1 MNGNLLIRGGSPAA
15 GLLGLLLCVSV
26 GFAEMDFVDLA
37 AQISPDRIRSTVE
50 TLSTVDSRV
59 VGYPGHEM
67 AARHV
72 LNQFRAIGLQKVT
85 TEEYLTSVPMDKG
98 ASLKVLGTGEIMR
111 LYGLWPNLVRTPS
124 VPREGLRGKLIYGKK
139 GNFADFNGRDVK
151 GRVVLMDF
159 NSKNNWLNPSMLGA
173 KAIVFIEPDSTVYL
187 EAEDKFL
194 TVPLSVPRFW
204 LGKEDA
210 GHLLSQLQGEGEL
223 DVEMHARMVWQ
234 RMPAY
239 NVLGWI
245 PGTDPELK
253 NDIIVLE
260 SYYDGMSAVPA
271 LAPSAEMASGI
282 AALLELAHFLRD
294 HPTPRTILF
303 LATSAHHFGLR
314 GIDDFLQRH
323 DRKEDPFIK
332 RMTVSYNNLDEKTGK
347 EKTVEGPTIKLFIG
361 LDLSTHTDELGVWNS
376 STSFYFKRYFAPFG
390 RKFMN
395 ISKDVSKALDRDPK
409 DALVN
414 GISPEGG
421 MSWDTYV
428 PGEISVDSELVLAA
442 GTPAL
447 SFVTV
452 NDARFI
458 VDTPLDTPERVNFE
472 NLTRQTQLLACLF
485 HVAFHDPELFPDFK
499 MRLKDDLLT
508 LRGGIMTFPRRSIVP
523 DRPRKGAVAV
533 LHNGRKKSYKGVRGE
548 FYEVVDDEGELAL
561 SRIRVRSVEL
571 EAFYMDPN
579 SGDITY
585 APDRGVQGD
594 KAYPMRFSM
603 DWREKKWMIVL
614 FPCIATD
621 FYDLVDP
628 RYLTKLSTINVFD
641 ETNSAPVEYG
651 YSIGIRATGVEAT
664 KPAGVLFTRPET
676 KAKLAL
682 GSGLI
687 GFRFLLLNAESAKN
701 SEVAKGVGFDIKRA
715 GSFSRT
721 SFQAAKDMW
730 TLDEAR
736 MKELKG
742 FAIENHRLNALH
754 EVAKNQ
760 IALAEK
766 AEQEK
771 QWDAFVKH
779 TRAALGVESRA
790 YPDVKTTQNDV
801 IRGIIF
807 FMALVLPC
815 AYFTERLIFTFP
827 DIRKQ
832 IMGISGIF
840 LVIWLILSFVHPAFK
855 LSNPLVILLAFIILA
870 LAVLVM
876 VLISNKFSQQ
886 MRGLRTEVA
895 VVHETDVGRA
905 SASYAAFSLG
915 ISNMKRRKVRTALT
929 FVTLLLLTFTVLSF
943 TSIKSALKFNQIGR
957 DNEGLYQGALIRS
970 KSWNAL
976 EDPAYEYARTTFSEI
991 ATVVPRSWYITRAKN
1006 YIKVKSGTHSVNA
1019 LGVLGM
1025 VPEEAKVTGLDRTL
1039 VAGTWFEEGE
1049 ANVCILPNDMLAATL
1064 LDMDIGEIEQI
1075 QVRLFGKMFK
1085 VKGVFDSKKFKS
1097 IADLDDEILTPA
1109 DFQLTGGQAVQQIS
1123 EEEQR
1128 EKQGLEN
1135 PKVVI
1140 KPFVHL
1146 EPANVVIIPYETLRS
1161 VGSPLQSVAIRFE
1174 EGVNVRK
1181 QIEEFVSRLA
1191 VTLFAGIK
1199 EPDSEFIKVSVYSS
1213 LGVTS
1218 FSGLSNL
1225 FIPILIAALI
1235 VLNTMMG
1242 SVYERFKEIGIY
1254 SSVGLAPVH
1263 IAFLFMAESAVY
1275 AVLGTVA
1282 GYLVGQTMAK
1292 LLIYFHLL
1300 GGFTLNYS
1308 SLSAVTSS
1316 ALVMAV
1322 VLLSTVYP
1330 ARKASQMAV
1339 PDVTRRWKLPEPE
1352 GDHWTFD
1359 FPFTVGGHDVFGL
1372 CVFLIGYFD
1381 SYSEES
1387 IGIFYTHGAK
1397 LQAFPTEQGEG
1408 YAIDI
1413 DVWLAPFDLG
1423 VSQHVQFK
1431 AIPTGEHNVYTVE
1444 LHIQRLSG
1452 EDASWRRVNQRFMNA
1467 IRKQFLIWRTV
1478 SPEAKE
1484 EYRKEGRRML
1494 AEQTE
1499 AA

>member
-1 MNGNLLIRGGSPAA
+1 M
-15 GLLGLLLCVSV
+15 
-26 GFAEMDFVDLA
+26 DLA
-37 AQISPDRIRSTVE
+37 AQISPERIRNTVE
-50 TLSTVDSRV
+50 TLSGVDSRV
-59 VGYPGHEM
+59 VGYPGHER
-67 AARHV
+67 AAQYV
-72 LNQFRAIGLQKVT
+72 LDQFRAIGLQQVT

-98 ASLKVLGTGEIMR
+98 ASLKVLETGETMR

-124 VPREGLRGKLIYGKK
+124 LPREGLRAKLIYGKQ
-139 GNFADFNGRDVK
+139 GDFADFNGRDIE

-159 NSKNNWLNPSMLGA
+159 NSRNNWLNPCMLGA
-173 KAIVFIEPDSTVYL
+173 KAVVFIEPDSTAYL

-204 LGKEDA
+204 LGKKDA
-210 GHLLSQLQGEGEL
+210 RRLLQALQREGEL
-223 DVEMHARMVWQ
+223 SVEMHARMVWQ
-234 RMPAY
+234 RVPAY

-260 SYYDGMSAVPA
+260 AYYDGMSVVPA

-282 AALLELAHFLRD
+282 TTLLELARFFQD

-323 DRKEDPFIK
+323 DRKEAPFIK
-332 RMTVSYNNLDEKTGK
+332 RMTVSYNHLSEKTGK
-347 EKTVEGPTIKLFIG
+347 EKTGEGPTIKLFIG
-361 LDLSTHTDELGVWNS
+361 LDLSTHTDEIGVWNS

-390 RKFMN
+390 RKFMG
-395 ISKDVSKALDRDPK
+395 ISKEVSKALGRNPK
-409 DALVN
+409 DTLVN

-421 MSWDTYV
+421 MSWTTYV

-485 HVAFHDPELFPDFK
+485 HAAFHDPELFPDFK
-499 MRLKDDLLT
+499 MRLKDNLLT
-508 LRGGIMTFPRRSIVP
+508 LKGSIMTFPRRSIVP

-533 LHNGRKKSYKGVRGE
+533 LHNGKKKSYKGVRGE
-548 FYEVVDDEGELAL
+548 FYEVVDDNGEFTL

-571 EAFYMDPN
+571 EGFYMDPN
-579 SGDITY
+579 TGDITY

-603 DWREKKWMIVL
+603 DWREKKWMIVV

-621 FYDLVDP
+621 LYDLVDP

-651 YSIGIRATGVEAT
+651 YSIGMQATGMEAT
-664 KPAGVLFTRPET
+664 KPVGVLFTRPET
-676 KAKLAL
+676 KVKVAL

-687 GFRFLLLNAESAKN
+687 GFRFLLLNALSAEN
-701 SEVAKGVGFDIKRA
+701 SEVAKGEGFEIKHP
-715 GSFSRT
+715 GSFVQT

-736 MKELKG
+736 MKELKA
-742 FAIENHRLNALH
+742 FAIENYRLNTLH
-754 EVAKNQ
+754 EAAKTQ
-760 IALAEK
+760 MDLAEQ
-766 AEQEK
+766 AAQEK
-771 QWDAFVKH
+771 RWDDFVKY
-779 TRAALGVESRA
+779 TRAALGLESRA
-790 YPDVKTTQNDV
+790 YPDVKATQNDV

-832 IMGISGIF
+832 IIGVFGIF
-840 LVIWLILSFVHPAFK
+840 LVIWIILSLVHPAFQ

-943 TSIKSALKFNQIGR
+943 TSIKSALKFNQIAR

-970 KSWNAL
+970 KSWNPL
-976 EDPAYEYARTTFSEI
+976 EDSAYEYVRSTFSEI
-991 ATVVPRSWYITRAKN
+991 ATVVPRSWYITRTKN
-1006 YIKVKSGTHSVNA
+1006 YIKIKSGMHSANA

-1025 VPEEAKVTGLDRTL
+1025 VPEETKVTGLDKTL
-1039 VAGTWFEEGE
+1039 IAGNWFEEGD
-1049 ANVCILPNDMLAATL
+1049 ANVCILPNDMLAAAL
-1064 LDMDIGEIEQI
+1064 LNIDIGEIDQV

-1085 VKGVFDSKKFKS
+1085 VKGVFDAKKMKS
-1097 IADLDDEILTPA
+1097 IVDLDDEILTPA

-1161 VGSPLQSVAIRFE
+1161 VGSPLQSVAIKFK
-1174 EGVNVRK
+1174 EGVDVRK
-1181 QIEEFVSRLA
+1181 QIESFVSRLA

-1199 EPDSEFIKVSVYSS
+1199 DPDSGFIKVSVYSS

-1282 GYLVGQTMAK
+1282 GYLVGQTLAK
-1292 LLIYFHLL
+1292 VLMHSNLL
-1300 GGFTLNYS
+1300 GGLTLNYS

-1322 VLLSTVYP
+1322 VLLSTIYP

-1397 LQAFPTEQGEG
+1397 LQAFQTEKGEG
-1408 YAIDI
+1408 YSIDI

-1431 AIPTGEHNVYTVE
+1431 AIPTGEHNVYIIE

-1484 EYRKEGRRML
+1484 EYREEGRRML